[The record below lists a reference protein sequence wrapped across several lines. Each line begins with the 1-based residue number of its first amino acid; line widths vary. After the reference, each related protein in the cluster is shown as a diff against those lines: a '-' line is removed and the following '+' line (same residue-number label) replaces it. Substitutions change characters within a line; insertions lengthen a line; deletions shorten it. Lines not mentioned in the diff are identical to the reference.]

1 MILGKSP
8 DDEATEGVS
17 LGQCPD
23 SRVADRSSTEDCIE
37 WKIAVG
43 VFVGVVSALSTI
55 ILIVIVPRYKGK
67 SRVKGN
73 HDTATST

>member
-8 DDEATEGVS
+8 DDEATEGVA

-43 VFVGVVSALSTI
+43 ASAGVVFVLFI
-55 ILIVIVPRYKGK
+55 ILIVSRYKRK
-67 SRVKGN
+67 NRVSAKC
-73 HDTATST
+73 DPALST